1 MRNETNIPG
10 KDVPAGTD
18 AADRFMTETNEKK
31 KILIVEDEKNIAQ
44 VLAFNLMQAGYDYE
58 IASDGEEGLRR
69 ALRGNFDLILLDIML
84 PKMDGF
90 TVCRGIRMRLD
101 TPIIM
106 VTAKEEDVDKILGL
120 DLGADDYVTKPF
132 SINVLLARIKANL
145 RRSSNEVVIGAKNAS
160 VIRIRAL
167 SIDPEMY
174 LVTKDDVPIALSKIE
189 YDLLAFLAANQGK
202 PFKREEL
209 LESVWGYKEFFGDR
223 RTVDVT
229 VSRLRNKIESDPT
242 HPEYIFSKHG
252 YGYYLA

>member
-1 MRNETNIPG
+1 M
-10 KDVPAGTD
+10 
-18 AADRFMTETNEKK
+18 ADSKK

-58 IASDGEEGLRR
+58 IASDGEEGLRK
-69 ALRGNFDLILLDIML
+69 ALKGNFDLILLDIML

-90 TVCRGIRMRLD
+90 TVCRGIRMRMD

-145 RRSSNEVVIGAKNAS
+145 RRSANEVVTGDSKS
-160 VIRIRAL
+160 DTVLKSRDLVI
-167 SIDPEMY
+167 DNEKY
-174 LVTKDDVPIALSKIE
+174 QVTKAGVMIALSKIE
-189 YDLLAFLAANQGK
+189 YDLLSFLAANQGK

-209 LESVWGYKEFFGDR
+209 LESVWGYKEFFGDK

-229 VSRLRNKIESDPT
+229 VSRLRNKIEADPT

>member
-1 MRNETNIPG
+1 M
-10 KDVPAGTD
+10 
-18 AADRFMTETNEKK
+18 ADNKK

-44 VLAFNLMQAGYDYE
+44 VLAFNLMQAGYEYD
-58 IASDGEEGLRR
+58 IASDGEEGLRK
-69 ALRGNFDLILLDIML
+69 ALKGNFDLILLDIML
-84 PKMDGF
+84 PKMDGY

-132 SINVLLARIKANL
+132 SVNVLLARIKANL
-145 RRSSNEVVIGAKNAS
+145 RRSANEVVTDAKS
-160 VIRIRAL
+160 DTVLEIRDLVI
-167 SIDPEMY
+167 DNEKYM
-174 LVTKDDVPIALSKIE
+174 VTKAGTPIALSKIE

-229 VSRLRNKIESDPT
+229 VSRLRNKIEADPT

>member
-1 MRNETNIPG
+1 
-10 KDVPAGTD
+10 
-18 AADRFMTETNEKK
+18 MTETKK

-44 VLAFNLMQAGYDYE
+44 VLAFNLMQAGYDYD
-58 IASDGEEGLRR
+58 IAQDGEEGLRK

-132 SINVLLARIKANL
+132 SVNVLLARIKANL
-145 RRSSNEVVIGAKNAS
+145 RRTANEVIIGERNTSVLQVRDLVIDNEK
-160 VIRIRAL
+160 
-167 SIDPEMY
+167 Y
-174 LVTKDDVPIALSKIE
+174 LVTKAGEPISLSKIE

-202 PFKREEL
+202 PFKRDEL

-229 VSRLRNKIESDPT
+229 VSRLRNKLESDPT

>member
-1 MRNETNIPG
+1 M
-10 KDVPAGTD
+10 
-18 AADRFMTETNEKK
+18 ADSKK

-58 IASDGEEGLRR
+58 IASDGEEGLRK
-69 ALRGNFDLILLDIML
+69 ALKGNFDLILLDIML

-90 TVCRGIRMRLD
+90 TVCRGIRMRMD

-145 RRSSNEVVIGAKNAS
+145 RRSANEVVTGDSKSDTVLKIRDL
-160 VIRIRAL
+160 VI
-167 SIDPEMY
+167 DNEKY
-174 LVTKDDVPIALSKIE
+174 QVTKAGVLIALSKIE
-189 YDLLAFLAANQGK
+189 YDLLSFLAANQGK

-209 LESVWGYKEFFGDR
+209 LESVWGYKEFFGDK

-229 VSRLRNKIESDPT
+229 VSRLRNKIEADPT

>member
-1 MRNETNIPG
+1 
-10 KDVPAGTD
+10 
-18 AADRFMTETNEKK
+18 MTGNTTQKK

-58 IASDGEEGLRR
+58 IAGDGEEGLRK
-69 ALRGNFDLILLDIML
+69 ALKGSFDLILLDIML

-106 VTAKEEDVDKILGL
+106 VTAKEEEIDKIMGL

-132 SINVLLARIKANL
+132 SINVLLARIKANM
-145 RRSSNEVVIGAKNAS
+145 RRAANEVVTGAKNSA
-160 VIRIRAL
+160 VITVRDL
-167 SIDPEMY
+167 VIDNERY
-174 LVTKDDVPIALSKIE
+174 LVTKKGQEISLSKIE
-189 YDLLAFLAANQGK
+189 YDLLSFLASNAGK
-202 PFKREEL
+202 PFSREVL
-209 LESVWGYKEFFGDR
+209 LQQVWGYEEFYGDR

-229 VSRLRNKIESDPT
+229 ISRLRAKVEDDPS

-252 YGYYLA
+252 LGYFLA

>member
-1 MRNETNIPG
+1 M
-10 KDVPAGTD
+10 
-18 AADRFMTETNEKK
+18 ADSKK

-58 IASDGEEGLRR
+58 IASDGEEGLRK
-69 ALRGNFDLILLDIML
+69 ALKGNFDLILLDIML

-90 TVCRGIRMRLD
+90 TVCRGIRMRMD

-145 RRSSNEVVIGAKNAS
+145 RRSANEVVTGDSKSDTVLKIRDL
-160 VIRIRAL
+160 VI
-167 SIDPEMY
+167 DNEKY
-174 LVTKDDVPIALSKIE
+174 QVTKAGVMIALSKIE
-189 YDLLAFLAANQGK
+189 YDLLSFLAANQGK

-209 LESVWGYKEFFGDR
+209 LESVWGYKEFFGDK

-229 VSRLRNKIESDPT
+229 VSRLRNKIEADPK

>member
-1 MRNETNIPG
+1 M
-10 KDVPAGTD
+10 
-18 AADRFMTETNEKK
+18 ADSKK

-58 IASDGEEGLRR
+58 IASDGEEGLRK
-69 ALRGNFDLILLDIML
+69 ALKGNFDLILLDIML

-90 TVCRGIRMRLD
+90 TVCRGIRMRMD

-145 RRSSNEVVIGAKNAS
+145 RRSANEVVTGDSKSDTVLKIRDL
-160 VIRIRAL
+160 VI
-167 SIDPEMY
+167 DNEKY
-174 LVTKDDVPIALSKIE
+174 QVTKAGVMIALSKIE
-189 YDLLAFLAANQGK
+189 YDLLSFLAANQGK

-209 LESVWGYKEFFGDR
+209 LESVWGYKEFFGDK

-229 VSRLRNKIESDPT
+229 GSRLRNKIEADPT

>member
-1 MRNETNIPG
+1 M
-10 KDVPAGTD
+10 
-18 AADRFMTETNEKK
+18 ADSKK

-58 IASDGEEGLRR
+58 IASDGEEGLRK
-69 ALRGNFDLILLDIML
+69 ALKGNFDLILLDIML

-90 TVCRGIRMRLD
+90 TVCRGIRMRMD

-145 RRSSNEVVIGAKNAS
+145 RRSANEVVTGDSKSDTVLKIRDL
-160 VIRIRAL
+160 VI
-167 SIDPEMY
+167 DNEKY
-174 LVTKDDVPIALSKIE
+174 QVTKAGVMIALSKIE
-189 YDLLAFLAANQGK
+189 YDLLSFLAANQGK

-229 VSRLRNKIESDPT
+229 VSRLRNKIETDPT

>member
-1 MRNETNIPG
+1 M
-10 KDVPAGTD
+10 TD
-18 AADRFMTETNEKK
+18 KKK

-44 VLAFNLMQAGYDYE
+44 VLAFNLMQAGYEYD
-58 IASDGEEGLRR
+58 IASDGEEGLRK
-69 ALRGNFDLILLDIML
+69 ALRGNYDLILLDIML
-84 PKMDGF
+84 PKMDGY

-145 RRSSNEVVIGAKNAS
+145 RRSANEVVTDAKS
-160 VIRIRAL
+160 DTVLQIRDLVI
-167 SIDPEMY
+167 DNEKY
-174 LVTKDDVPIALSKIE
+174 LVTKAGAPVALSKIE

-229 VSRLRNKIESDPT
+229 VSRLRNKLETDPT

>member
-1 MRNETNIPG
+1 M
-10 KDVPAGTD
+10 TD
-18 AADRFMTETNEKK
+18 KKK

-44 VLAFNLMQAGYDYE
+44 VLAFNLMQAGYEYD
-58 IASDGEEGLRR
+58 IASDGEEGLKK
-69 ALRGNFDLILLDIML
+69 ALRGGYDLILLDIML
-84 PKMDGF
+84 PKMDGY

-145 RRSSNEVVIGAKNAS
+145 RRSANEVVTDAKS
-160 VIRIRAL
+160 TTVLRIRDL
-167 SIDPEMY
+167 EIDNEKY
-174 LVTKDDVPIALSKIE
+174 LVTKAGVAVSLSKIE

-229 VSRLRNKIESDPT
+229 VSRLRNKIETDPT